1 MAKNLNKEI
10 REQIIENVVRATNI
24 PELKADLIKRAKNA
38 ARNAVAAAQ
47 PEGFYEKTANLPKEW
62 FQQENGVWIPG
73 SKNPVGAFT
82 GCTYNIDL
90 DDPIRVAA
98 NGSSKVDFT
107 ELFTL
112 QPEVDALIER
122 EEALRREISGFLL
135 SCRTIEQV
143 LERMPELEPHVP
155 KMVKPMPLVAPS
167 NLLSTLTQLGF
178 DKTAKQPA

>member
-62 FQQENGVWIPG
+62 FQQESSVWVPNN
-73 SKNPVGAFT
+73 KNPVGAFT
-82 GCTYNIDL
+82 GCTYNIAF

-98 NGSSKVDFT
+98 YAPETKDFA
-107 ELFTL
+107 ELFAL

-122 EEALRREISGFLL
+122 EEALCREISGFLL

-155 KMVKPMPLVAPS
+155 KMVKPMPLVAAS